1 MKLLD
6 LLNEGPN
13 DMSKDQKVKRALS
26 FYKADRVS
34 LVKLRVSDKEYTF
47 KLELPVIEET
57 KLDWSHNGD
66 VIINIRGVVKVY
78 YPPNFISTDVRHQV
92 FMVVRNKFSK
102 KRIHLSIISGLYL
115 EAIPMENQINES
127 VEDNKLI
134 KKALE
139 VYKFLRKG
147 MINYEYDLKGPGLS
161 YGRRKGSI
169 KVTYELPP
177 VENVNVEIHQELKKP
192 MITFRDNVIYKV
204 VEGERFDKDD
214 LEPGDL
220 IEDIK
225 KRFVKY
231 NILLIDL
238 NYGDFESQMLDYEN
252 PDDEEEF

>member
-1 MKLLD
+1 M
-6 LLNEGPN
+6 
-13 DMSKDQKVKRALS
+13 
-26 FYKADRVS
+26 
-34 LVKLRVSDKEYTF
+34 
-47 KLELPVIEET
+47 
-57 KLDWSHNGD
+57 
-66 VIINIRGVVKVY
+66 VVK
-78 YPPNFISTDVRHQV
+78 
-92 FMVVRNKFSK
+92 NKFSK

-147 MINYEYDLKGPGLS
+147 TIKHEYDLTGPNLS
-161 YGRRKGSI
+161 YGRRKGSVMV
-169 KVTYELPP
+169 KYELPP
-177 VENVNVEIHQELKKP
+177 VENVDVEIHQQLIKP
-192 MITFRDNVIYKV
+192 MITFKDKVIYKV